1 MYRKIRTG
9 FREALRFVPPL
20 SAAVSWVRSASE
32 FEWDIHLMSGND
44 FKKDLRGGQI
54 PAPDSVRSELLRE
67 PLPKYVWR
75 CSLRASSAPVVE
87 MILDTTAMLNGYQV
101 QRLWWNDEAVKE
113 GVQNILSNASL
124 YPRALQ
130 ILGSRLLA
138 TIKNS

>member
-1 MYRKIRTG
+1 
-9 FREALRFVPPL
+9 
-20 SAAVSWVRSASE
+20 
-32 FEWDIHLMSGND
+32 
-44 FKKDLRGGQI
+44 
-54 PAPDSVRSELLRE
+54 
-67 PLPKYVWR
+67 
-75 CSLRASSAPVVE
+75 
-87 MILDTTAMLNGYQV
+87 MLNGYQV